1 MSSSSQIE
9 KYLRARVGRDDYRGI
24 HIAQHNR
31 LPEDKLVAIL
41 DAMRVAVGED
51 EFDIPPGD
59 EPNPGRKHNPRARRQ
74 VAGFDDYYSILDNI
88 AKSSVKG
95 VSATFN
101 SLKKNHFPNF
111 ESMGLLDRRDSGR
124 IGHLTRAAVMILD
137 AGKTRKRTIL
147 IGQAMEKLV
156 GTKFANELHELLR
169 DLSQL
174 NVWEVMLV
182 VSDPSL
188 GTDQKTQLVRS
199 YRRLRAVDRLELHE
213 TIRSICEPT
222 MLLSK
227 KDRRDWHNWWNE
239 AKQIVTMLAFV
250 PGFMVLQEE
259 HLMLAGA
266 AGIPLFERARS
277 AQIKREA
284 MDWHQLAPKTGW
296 ELHHIY
302 PVEYATSAADMA
314 LIDAKQNLIYI
325 PKGRHQ
331 QIPRQNNRSVG
342 LRFDATNVYLVNPAN
357 LKGLPKFDFVIPKE
371 VAVKIE
377 NLPAM
382 VAYNEKLLKSVG

>member
-1 MSSSSQIE
+1 
-9 KYLRARVGRDDYRGI
+9 
-24 HIAQHNR
+24 
-31 LPEDKLVAIL
+31 
-41 DAMRVAVGED
+41 
-51 EFDIPPGD
+51 
-59 EPNPGRKHNPRARRQ
+59 
-74 VAGFDDYYSILDNI
+74 
-88 AKSSVKG
+88 
-95 VSATFN
+95 
-101 SLKKNHFPNF
+101 
-111 ESMGLLDRRDSGR
+111 
-124 IGHLTRAAVMILD
+124 
-137 AGKTRKRTIL
+137 
-147 IGQAMEKLV
+147 
-156 GTKFANELHELLR
+156 
-169 DLSQL
+169 
-174 NVWEVMLV
+174 
-182 VSDPSL
+182 
-188 GTDQKTQLVRS
+188 
-199 YRRLRAVDRLELHE
+199 
-213 TIRSICEPT
+213 

-357 LKGLPKFDFVIPKE
+357 LRGLPKFDFVIPKE

-382 VAYNEKLLKSVG
+382 VAYNEKLLESVG